1 MQGFIRERRPGRYTV
16 YWETQDMATGARRQ
30 HTRSGFTR
38 KEPARPPKGDSARE
52 FLNVV
57 VGKVTSGDWKKDQP
71 LTVKELLEDHWLPA
85 QRSRNLRP
93 TTLSQ
98 YDDVIRAWIVPHVGA
113 VRASALTP
121 KNVQALVDKLRTTE
135 TSQGRKGLS
144 ARSLQLVVGTLKS
157 AYKFAVET
165 ELLSR
170 DPLVGVR
177 RPTVE
182 QRQPTTWTD
191 LEAREFLA
199 TTKDDRL
206 TALWALALTRGLRRG
221 ELCGLRWSAID
232 LPGGTLQVVH
242 TLVMVD
248 GKPQTSSPKTRAGVR
263 SVPLDASLVSF
274 LTAQR
279 KVQAAERLKAGE
291 AWQDGGYVFT
301 DELGKPYSPDFVSK
315 RFEDLVEVSGL
326 PRIRLHDLRHTA
338 CSLMLAAGVQPK
350 VVQELAGHS
359 NISITL
365 GIYGHTTPSM
375 GRQAGEALSASLLG

>member
-1 MQGFIRERRPGRYTV
+1 
-16 YWETQDMATGARRQ
+16 
-30 HTRSGFTR
+30 
-38 KEPARPPKGDSARE
+38 
-52 FLNVV
+52 
-57 VGKVTSGDWKKDQP
+57 
-71 LTVKELLEDHWLPA
+71 
-85 QRSRNLRP
+85 
-93 TTLSQ
+93 
-98 YDDVIRAWIVPHVGA
+98 
-113 VRASALTP
+113 
-121 KNVQALVDKLRTTE
+121 
-135 TSQGRKGLS
+135 
-144 ARSLQLVVGTLKS
+144 
-157 AYKFAVET
+157 
-165 ELLSR
+165 
-170 DPLVGVR
+170 VGVR